1 MELAGQRTSAPR
13 LLALFVATCS
23 PEKPAAH
30 RAPPEVGVMTV
41 VPKTVPYVP
50 TFVAQTES
58 SRQVEIVAR
67 VAGFLDKIAYTEGE
81 TVKAVPAGVSSGYR
95 SIRPK

>member
-1 MELAGQRTSAPR
+1 
-13 LLALFVATCS
+13 
-23 PEKPAAH
+23 
-30 RAPPEVGVMTV
+30 MTV

-81 TVKAVPAGVSSGYR
+81 TVKAVPAGVSSG
-95 SIRPK
+95 